1 MSRIGH
7 CKVHGCA
14 CITHESNYNNFGH
27 LATND
32 LEQEVQDLK
41 RMSKNVYGDLCLRIR
56 NSPLKLV
63 DHSCVV
69 IEKQPTTL
77 KHLLEC

>member
-1 MSRIGH
+1 
-7 CKVHGCA
+7 
-14 CITHESNYNNFGH
+14 
-27 LATND
+27 
-32 LEQEVQDLK
+32 
-41 RMSKNVYGDLCLRIR
+41 MSKNVYGELCLRIR

-69 IEKQPTTL
+69 IEKEPTTL